1 MSDIQ
6 ATIHLPDPTDKHAA
20 VCSADMTIKFNNTVV
35 ANPNGLEIRLPCM
48 LPSDV
53 EQLIL
58 TLSNAKEHAEKLLEG
73 MMKLGVMDRP

>member
-6 ATIHLPDPTDKHAA
+6 AMIHLPDPTDKHAA
-20 VCSADMTIKFNNTVV
+20 VCSADMRIMCHNT
-35 ANPNGLEIRLPCM
+35 GTYDERSGELTFRGM

-73 MMKLGVMDRP
+73 MMKLGLMDRP